1 MRKFLIG
8 IAAAVSTVALAAPAS
23 AQQWAVPTYRYQ
35 PYNFGYG
42 FNGYNFARIMQS
54 RVQRIRGDIR
64 AMEVRRILSRGEA
77 RSLDNEA
84 RNVERRIFA
93 ASRGG
98 IRPGEARTVENRIRR
113 LEVRVA
119 REASDWN
126 RRPGHRRY

>member
-1 MRKFLIG
+1 MGR
-8 IAAAVSTVALAAPAS
+8 SPA
-23 AQQWAVPTYRYQ
+23 YRYQ
-35 PYNFGYG
+35 PYNYGYG
-42 FNGYNFARIMQS
+42 FNGYQFRAQSWQS

-93 ASRGG
+93 ASRNG

>member
-1 MRKFLIG
+1 MPASTLERRARMRKFLIG
-8 IAAAVSTVALAAPAS
+8 IAAAASTIAFAAPAT

-84 RNVERRIFA
+84 RNVERRIFT
-93 ASRGG
+93 ASRNG
-98 IRPGEARTVENRIRR
+98 IRP
-113 LEVRVA
+113 
-119 REASDWN
+119 
-126 RRPGHRRY
+126 